1 MHLKTMEHSIVP
13 QQNND
18 PDLYRISL
26 KKQQHRQVCKQHVH
40 VYLSDTQTNNKKQT
54 VSHTLYE
61 TTTLWQ
67 QRRLFVEIVSLFSQK
82 L

>member
-40 VYLSDTQTNNKKQT
+40 VYLSDTQTNNKNRRSPT
-54 VSHTLYE
+54 RYMR
-61 TTTLWQ
+61 Q
-67 QRRLFVEIVSLFSQK
+67 QPCGNRGAYL
-82 L
+82 